1 MTKMESVEG
10 KNKSAAYLQG
20 CSVQGAI
27 EMQQHDDFVVIV
39 FNVKAGSANIFTSL
53 LFTWRVPIPIGLKG

>member
-10 KNKSAAYLQG
+10 KHKSTAYLQG

-27 EMQQHDDFVVIV
+27 KMQQHDDFVIV
-39 FNVKAGSANIFTSL
+39 FNVKTGQ
-53 LFTWRVPIPIGLKG
+53 R